1 VAHELNTP
9 IGNML
14 TMATALHGRVKVFSD
29 AVLNGGLRRSVL
41 DGFVQGANEAAE
53 SIERNAGRAAE
64 LITTFK
70 QVAVDQ
76 TSARRRR
83 FDLADLVQDVYTT
96 LQPRLKHSLHHL
108 AINVPA
114 GISMDSYPGPL
125 DQVILNLVNNALL
138 HAFDDVT
145 PGTMNISARL
155 DGAWVEI
162 EFSDNGAGMDAATAA
177 RAFEPFFTTRMGSG
191 GSGLGLYLVYNLV
204 TAALDGE
211 VFMHST
217 PAVGTAFLLKL
228 PLVAKVHQAEEKVF
242 YE

>member
-1 VAHELNTP
+1 
-9 IGNML
+9 ML
-14 TMATALHGRVKVFSD
+14 TMATTLHGRVKVFSD

-96 LQPRLKHSLHHL
+96 LHPRLKHSPHYL

-114 GISMDSYPGPL
+114 GINMDSYPGPL

-138 HAFDDVT
+138 HAFVDDT

-155 DGAWVEI
+155 DGALVEI
-162 EFSDNGAGMDAATAA
+162 EFSDNGRGMDAATAA

-217 PAVGTAFLLKL
+217 PAAGTAFLLKL